1 MTHRRVSG
9 DTSVGFVNKDNGPTK
24 TLQSAWTSWLACQ
37 NNYLA
42 SSNNYFKFKVSA
54 EHRRQGASQ

>member
-1 MTHRRVSG
+1 MAHYT
-9 DTSVGFVNKDNGPTK
+9 
-24 TLQSAWTSWLACQ
+24 AWTSWLACQ

-54 EHRRQGASQ
+54 GHRRQGASQ